1 MAEVVDSQQDA
12 RAQAARAAADAVWR
26 DGSELSARLV
36 FRASRNELRRAGIT
50 TPAALYDELKQVFW
64 NADEGVILGDH
75 LSVGFGNV
83 DRRRQVRAFTE
94 RHADEPGNVV
104 AKAYEREYGF
114 SAGIAAI
121 WLDLFAEPTDVS
133 VSEWLGVE
141 TAERSA
147 DDAAARADAPETSDA
162 EREAPTVEGF
172 LVRELAG
179 RICDEGLVRQ
189 RFTFEFPD
197 EPSEALDRGIEG
209 AGYYMD
215 HGLLFREG
223 STPSDHFTRLLAE
236 HPSFAKGDAGFENA
250 VWQHPAFRHVLRQA
264 LSDHRVLLYEGDSYI
279 SFARLHGVLGARMAD
294 IESYAPAVSMDA
306 PEGEPFTVHRVLLYE
321 GDSYISFARLHG
333 VLGARMADIES
344 YAPAVSMDAPEGE
357 PFTVASLRLY
367 EGDSYIS
374 FARLHGVLGARMAD
388 IESYAPAVSMDAPEG
403 EPFTVASLR
412 AGGVASHPLYGLDMP
427 DDFYEGLLDVGGLLR
442 SCTLAGTKVFVAG
455 GEGRLSA
462 ANLVEWIVAHHEG
475 IVRDDLPRLLAN
487 DLGIT
492 CPAPLLTTTI
502 YNSSV
507 YYDDIGDAYYS
518 SMEAWKKEARNELA

>member
-1 MAEVVDSQQDA
+1 MPEVVDSQQDV
-12 RAQAARAAADAVWR
+12 RVQAARAAADAVR
-26 DGSELSARLV
+26 SDGIELCARLV

-75 LSVGFGNV
+75 LSVGFGKV
-83 DRRRQVRAFTE
+83 DRRRQVRAFAE
-94 RHADEPGNVV
+94 CHADEPRNVV

-121 WLDLFAEPTDVS
+121 WLDLFAES
-133 VSEWLGVE
+133 ANMSFSEWLG
-141 TAERSA
+141 AEVA
-147 DDAAARADAPETSDA
+147 ECLTDAPASRTDAPEA
-162 EREAPTVEGF
+162 RGGEREASTLESF
-172 LVRELAG
+172 LARELAG
-179 RICDEGLVRQ
+179 RICDAGLVRR
-189 RFTFEFPD
+189 RFAFEFPD
-197 EPSEALDRGIEG
+197 DLPDVLDHGIEG

-250 VWQHPAFRHVLRQA
+250 VWQHPAFRHALRQA

-279 SFARLHGVLGARMAD
+279 SFTRLHDVLGARMAD
-294 IESYAPAVSMDA
+294 IESYAPSVSMDA
-306 PEGEPFTVHRVLLYE
+306 PEGK
-321 GDSYISFARLHG
+321 
-333 VLGARMADIES
+333 
-344 YAPAVSMDAPEGE
+344 
-357 PFTVASLRLY
+357 
-367 EGDSYIS
+367 
-374 FARLHGVLGARMAD
+374 
-388 IESYAPAVSMDAPEG
+388 
-403 EPFTVASLR
+403 PFTVASLR
-412 AGGVASHPLYGLDMP
+412 ADGAVSHPLYGLDMP
-427 DDFYEGLLDVGGLLR
+427 DDFYEGLLDAGGLLR

-462 ANLVEWIVAHHEG
+462 ADLIEWIVAHHEG
-475 IVRDDLPRLLAN
+475 IERDDLPRLLAN

-502 YNSSV
+502 YNSDV
-507 YYDDIGDAYYS
+507 YYDDIGDACYS